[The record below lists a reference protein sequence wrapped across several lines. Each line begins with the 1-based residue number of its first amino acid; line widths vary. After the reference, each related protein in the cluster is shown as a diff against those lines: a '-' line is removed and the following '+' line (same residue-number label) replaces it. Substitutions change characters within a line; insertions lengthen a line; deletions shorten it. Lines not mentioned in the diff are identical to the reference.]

1 MVMGDGS
8 LTGNLMA
15 MQQEAQEQWCS
26 KVYCDPKRVAP
37 DIQAAIDKHDG
48 LLRRH
53 RKEHLLHP
61 LDGAALE
68 VTLKKWSRSKA
79 GGTDGWEAAL
89 FKDIPLVL
97 LDRLAEFYGLVELG
111 APWPRALVEGLMALV
126 PKKTTAGGALE
137 QRPITLTNLGYR
149 LWSGTRC
156 RESSSWLRAWAHPRS
171 GGGPG
176 RGPELVWGPIA
187 LRAEAAKSTG
197 DPLGGISAD
206 LWKYYD
212 LISPEIALG
221 FLESLGLSSRV
232 ALPLKAFYRDLF
244 RFMSLNGVTA
254 PGFRSSQAVLQ
265 GCAWSNP
272 LAFAIAFAW
281 ASRVEEAAAVWAY
294 FYADD
299 WYLVCDRYSL
309 GQRRT
314 PSSRAGAQERQEQT
328 PPCPP
333 APQRHANGC
342 KPGKSFRERSGSTS
356 RTRRGQ
362 PSTRGTGRHRRT
374 PVAQGPG
381 GLD

>member
-1 MVMGDGS
+1 
-8 LTGNLMA
+8 
-15 MQQEAQEQWCS
+15 
-26 KVYCDPKRVAP
+26 
-37 DIQAAIDKHDG
+37 
-48 LLRRH
+48 
-53 RKEHLLHP
+53 
-61 LDGAALE
+61 
-68 VTLKKWSRSKA
+68 
-79 GGTDGWEAAL
+79 
-89 FKDIPLVL
+89 
-97 LDRLAEFYGLVELG
+97 
-111 APWPRALVEGLMALV
+111 
-126 PKKTTAGGALE
+126 
-137 QRPITLTNLGYR
+137 
-149 LWSGTRC
+149 
-156 RESSSWLRAWAHPRS
+156 
-171 GGGPG
+171 
-176 RGPELVWGPIA
+176 LVWGPIA

-281 ASRVEEAAAVWAY
+281 ASRVEETAAVWAY

-299 WYLVCDRYSL
+299 WYLLCDRYSL

-314 PSSRAGAQERQEQT
+314 PSSRAGPPERQEQP

-333 APQRHANGC
+333 VPPAALQRMQAWEELQGEERRHLPDPRPAIAPPEGGDC
-342 KPGKSFRERSGSTS
+342 CSDEDGRSGGATAAGA
-356 RTRRGQ
+356 TTQQQQERRGQ
-362 PSTRGTGRHRRT
+362 SSPRGTGRRRRAPAAWNAPDFPGRT
-374 PVAQGPG
+374 PVSQVSW
-381 GLD
+381 LD